1 MHSSRRLRPLVP
13 LAAVALLVVAL
24 LAPSANAANI
34 PPLSSSAQYK
44 ALVSIV
50 DKLDRLARTPATA
63 AQKAIYDGQ
72 LENKHEAAVNKST
85 ALFAR
90 AKKAAKAE
98 TQRAFK
104 TGAQT
109 IRRTEAG
116 ELATLREEYDAR
128 MDRAANNYD
137 AELGRIE
144 DEFDARI
151 ATLHKEI
158 KRLRNQKSNAKSLGE
173 KALIEEAIER
183 RIDRIAGDRKLEQEE
198 VTDLKAGF
206 RKEKETIRAA
216 KASATRVVQQDD
228 DAAIERLRNDHNRIY
243 NARVRTLQSK
253 RANQLSDLEGKLS
266 AGRDAIE
273 RMPVTG

>member
-1 MHSSRRLRPLVP
+1 LRPLVS
-13 LAAVALLVVAL
+13 LAAVALLAVAL
-24 LAPSANAANI
+24 LAPSANAADI

-44 ALVSIV
+44 GLVKFV
-50 DKLDRLARTPATA
+50 DRLEGLARTPTTA
-63 AQKAIYDGQ
+63 AQKAVYSGQ
-72 LENKHEAAVNKST
+72 LENKHAAAVNKST

-98 TQRAFK
+98 ADRAFRA
-104 TGAQT
+104 GAQT

-116 ELATLREEYDAR
+116 ELATLREEYDTR

-144 DEFDARI
+144 DEFDGRI
-151 ATLHKEI
+151 ATLRKEI
-158 KRLRNQKSNAKSLGE
+158 KRLRNEKANAKGPE
-173 KALIEEAIER
+173 QKVLIEEAIER
-183 RIDRIAGDRKLEQEE
+183 RVARIAGDRKLEREE
-198 VTDLKAGF
+198 ITDLKAGY

-216 KASATRVVQQDD
+216 KASATQVVQQSD

-243 NARVRTLQSK
+243 NARVRALQSK
-253 RANQLSDLEGKLS
+253 RANQLSDLEGKVD
-266 AGRDAIE
+266 AGRAAIE

>member
-1 MHSSRRLRPLVP
+1 MHSSRRLRPLVS
-13 LAAVALLVVAL
+13 LAAAALLAVAL
-24 LAPSANAANI
+24 LAPSANAADI
-34 PPLSSSAQYK
+34 PPLSSTAQYK
-44 ALVSIV
+44 ALVKFV
-50 DKLDRLARTPATA
+50 DKLDGLARTPATA
-63 AQKAIYDGQ
+63 AQKATYDGQ
-72 LENKHEAAVNKST
+72 LEGKHEAAVNKST

-98 TQRAFK
+98 AQRAFK
-104 TGAQT
+104 AGAQT

-116 ELATLREEYDAR
+116 ELAALREEYDAR

-151 ATLHKEI
+151 ATLRKEI
-158 KRLRNQKSNAKSLGE
+158 KKLREQKANAKSLGE

-183 RIDRIAGDRKLEQEE
+183 RMARITADRKLEQEE
-198 VTDLKAGF
+198 IIDLKAGY

-216 KASATRVVQQDD
+216 KASATQLVQQDD

-243 NARVRTLQSK
+243 NARVRSLQSK
-253 RANQLSDLEGKLS
+253 RANQLSDLEGKLN
-266 AGRDAIE
+266 AGRSAIE
-273 RMPVTG
+273 RMPATA

>member
-1 MHSSRRLRPLVP
+1 MHSSRRLRPLVS
-13 LAAVALLVVAL
+13 LAAVALMAVAL
-24 LAPSANAANI
+24 LAPSANAATI

-44 ALVSIV
+44 ALTQFV
-50 DKLDRLARTPATA
+50 DKLDGLAKTPATA

-85 ALFAR
+85 ALFNR

-98 TQRAFK
+98 AQRAFK
-104 TGAQT
+104 TGSQT

-116 ELATLREEYDAR
+116 ELATLREEYDTR
-128 MDRAANNYD
+128 MDRAANNYG

-144 DEFDARI
+144 DEFDERV
-151 ATLHKEI
+151 ATLRKEI
-158 KRLRNQKSNAKSLGE
+158 KRLRNQKASAKSLAE
-173 KALIEEAIER
+173 KALIEEAIAR
-183 RIDRIAGDRKLEQEE
+183 RTERIANDRKLEQEE
-198 VTDLKAGF
+198 ITDLKAGY

-216 KASATRVVQQDD
+216 KASATQVVQQDD

-266 AGRDAIE
+266 AGRAAIE
-273 RMPVTG
+273 RMPVTA

>member
-1 MHSSRRLRPLVP
+1 MHSSRRLRPLVS
-13 LAAVALLVVAL
+13 LGAVALLALAL
-24 LAPSANAANI
+24 LAPSAGAANI
-34 PPLSSSAQYK
+34 PTLSSTAQYK
-44 ALVSIV
+44 ALVKFV
-50 DKLDRLARTPATA
+50 DKLEGLARTPTTA
-63 AQKAIYDGQ
+63 PQKAVYDGQ

-98 TQRAFK
+98 ADRAFRA
-104 TGAQT
+104 GAQA

-116 ELATLREEYDAR
+116 ELATLREEYDTR

-144 DEFDARI
+144 DEFDARV
-151 ATLHKEI
+151 ATLRKEI
-158 KRLRNQKSNAKSLGE
+158 KRLRNQKANAKSVTE
-173 KALIEEAIER
+173 KTLIEEAIER
-183 RIDRIAGDRKLEQEE
+183 RVARIAGDRKLEREE
-198 VTDLKAGF
+198 IADLKAGY

-216 KASATRVVQQDD
+216 KASATQVVQQDD

-253 RANQLSDLEGKLS
+253 RANQLSDLEGKLNAARS
-266 AGRDAIE
+266 AVE
-273 RMPVTG
+273 KMPVLG